1 MAIATN
7 LATAEAIACY
17 LAKTRV
23 AHLIFNPVAGQRDA
37 RQDLSL
43 IKQFLKPH
51 FSLKIHQTT
60 PEVDADK
67 LVKTA
72 VSAHADLVIAA
83 GGDGTVSAVAGGLIG
98 KQIPLGIIPR
108 GTANAFAVALGISQ
122 LLPIRSACQIILAG
136 HSQTIDAAYCNEK
149 PMILLAGI
157 GYEARVIEL
166 ADRQLKNRWGS
177 LAYLMSGWQNIGEQQ
192 FETEIESQGKL
203 YQFSAGAITI
213 ANVAPPTSVMA
224 QGAGEVL
231 WNDGLLD
238 VTIATAENKLQA
250 VTTLLRL
257 FGAAITK
264 TELDQQNVVHARTR
278 RLKVTTSPPQKVV
291 VDGEI
296 IGTTPVEV
304 ECIPNGLTVLVS
316 EAIAI
321 ANSVEY

>member
-1 MAIATN
+1 M
-7 LATAEAIACY
+7 
-17 LAKTRV
+17 
-23 AHLIFNPVAGQRDA
+23 
-37 RQDLSL
+37 
-43 IKQFLKPH
+43 
-51 FSLKIHQTT
+51 
-60 PEVDADK
+60 
-67 LVKTA
+67 
-72 VSAHADLVIAA
+72 SAHADLVIAA

-136 HSQTIDAAYCNEK
+136 HSQTIDAALCNGF

-192 FETEIESQGKL
+192 FETEIESEGKL

-213 ANVAPPTSVMA
+213 ANAAPPTSVMA

-278 RLKVTTSPPQKVV
+278 RLKVTTSPPR
-291 VDGEI
+291 ER
-296 IGTTPVEV
+296 
-304 ECIPNGLTVLVS
+304 L
-316 EAIAI
+316 
-321 ANSVEY
+321 